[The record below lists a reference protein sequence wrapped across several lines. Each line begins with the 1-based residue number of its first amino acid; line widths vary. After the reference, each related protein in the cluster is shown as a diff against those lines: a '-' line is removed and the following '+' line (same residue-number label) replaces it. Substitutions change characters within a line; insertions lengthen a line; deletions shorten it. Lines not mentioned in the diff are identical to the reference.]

1 MWDIGGQKA
10 IRAYWPNYFDE
21 VDCLIF
27 VVDSADRRRLEE
39 TAKELETLLNEEKLA
54 AVPLLIFANK
64 MDLSTA
70 LPAADVSQCLNLH
83 TIRDRKWNIQGCSA
97 KTGDGLNEGLEWSVK
112 NLK

>member
-1 MWDIGGQKA
+1 M
-10 IRAYWPNYFDE
+10 IRRPPRST
-21 VDCLIF
+21 LSSS
-27 VVDSADRRRLEE
+27 SAASDVYKRQVS
-39 TAKELETLLNEEKLA
+39 TQSTGTLLNEEKLA